1 MPSAISLSTS
11 IIPDFK
17 EIRSRSFSLP
27 KSPKA
32 AKRFFGKSEDSPP
45 VPPLPSVTNTTTPHH
60 QHTPSSLSIS
70 STGSVGFSGATVV
83 RTPQEA
89 LEGIKSLTPPV
100 LPQLPIAH
108 AYTNT
113 RPNGRKPP
121 IYLHTHTN
129 SLDRGR
135 SNQMNGAVQSN
146 NGNTPKIHRSQS
158 ATEELRS
165 PISTTSISNPATP
178 VTAPP
183 CRGGIVGIKGVLK
196 SPSYGYLRN
205 HDVSADKW
213 AREVLGSIR
222 ISTDNHND
230 MDVLG
235 LRGRINMDLG
245 EGEELNS
252 FIDSYDR
259 NTKHDSSQ
267 SSDGLLPIPQS
278 SSANSTTSLTSIQ
291 TFGHDDR
298 FKGYQPSIVSTAAST
313 KQGYT
318 EEQYKPYVQPGSS
331 TTNNSM
337 LMLDEDRYP
346 PRSTSTLQHLEEV
359 EFPSSFTPLPP
370 PSGSIISTTTK
381 EEQEEEYDNIDYDP
395 FKKIDTYTTR
405 PICTT
410 TSIASSR
417 SSRSS
422 SSTTTRKQIE
432 LQDKPMHAPVP
443 VPVPFMTPTY
453 PKADPVE
460 STYSPRS
467 KPQQLP
473 WGKEKQDVEDKQF
486 LMALPTRDFTRS
498 PSTHS
503 MHPPSPLFTPTSTN
517 SKSQGHTRSPSTP
530 STSSSP
536 QKTIIQT
543 HTRSPSSPAEFS
555 PSPLSP
561 SPNAPI
567 QKLRRPSLS
576 SNRSTIRPLPPASR
590 TSARLSA
597 VQTPFHATILEDTSR
612 PLPAGQSDLLLL
624 NLEFAYLLDDKPN
637 NEKVILPIEVVRQYG
652 SNRLVDWLDRHLT
665 RSGNG
670 NNKKVIS
677 TVTTMPEMTDGES
690 AEESDLE
697 SDNGLTALLRDE
709 YLNSILL
716 PDPPST
722 ATSLTTPNPIPVPS
736 AVQGISIPSSPTKV
750 KSPSLPNIP
759 LPPTPA
765 STLDVL
771 DEIPTRPS
779 SGDAPEPAPKREGW
793 KRGVTPRQYEQ
804 LQNIYPTPLSS
815 SAPTSLDDDDD
826 NQTSKSPSEMGT
838 ELKEREI
845 DMKLEDKFNWMPPK
859 TPPLSIRRHSKS
871 HLPPTPTFTSRT
883 TDQKED
889 PGQAQGQS
897 NLRELRIFLTREA
910 GAWHRI
916 AHRLLSGKWG
926 DMRGEIY
933 KQRVMDELDWVGMT
947 SLKEELYNNL
957 TMSLV
962 GNGNLSS
969 PPVSIG
975 GIFSNRITNSPPP
988 SMTQVPQT
996 SMSAGFI
1003 GFTPLSGNS
1012 SPGIRMGGTKKIMRS
1027 SSSTSLMMLRH
1038 KGNRVSGVS
1047 RGGSGYI

>member
-45 VPPLPSVTNTTTPHH
+45 VPPLPSATNTTTPHH

-135 SNQMNGAVQSN
+135 SNQMNGAVQSK

-165 PISTTSISNPATP
+165 PISTTSTSNPATP

-183 CRGGIVGIKGVLK
+183 CRGGIVGVKGVLK

-222 ISTDNHND
+222 ISTGNHH
-230 MDVLG
+230 DVDDLG
-235 LRGRINMDLG
+235 LRGRVNMDLG

-259 NTKHDSSQ
+259 NTKHDSMQ
-267 SSDGLLPIPQS
+267 SSVGILPVPQS
-278 SSANSTTSLTSIQ
+278 ASANSTTSLTSIQ

-298 FKGYQPSIVSTAAST
+298 FKGYQPSIVSTAASAT
-313 KQGYT
+313 QGYT
-318 EEQYKPYVQPGSS
+318 EDQYKPYIQPGSS

-359 EFPSSFTPLPP
+359 EFPSSSTPLPP
-370 PSGSIISTTTK
+370 PSESIISTTTK
-381 EEQEEEYDNIDYDP
+381 EEQKEEYDDIDYDP
-395 FKKIDTYTTR
+395 FKKIETYTTR
-405 PICTT
+405 PIRTT
-410 TSIASSR
+410 TSTASSR

-422 SSTTTRKQIE
+422 SSTTTKGQTE
-432 LQDKPMHAPVP
+432 VQDKSMHAPVP
-443 VPVPFMTPTY
+443 VPVPYTTPTY

-503 MHPPSPLFTPTSTN
+503 MHPPSPLFTPTSNN

-530 STSSSP
+530 ITSSSP

-567 QKLRRPSLS
+567 QKLRRPSLL
-576 SNRSTIRPLPPASR
+576 SNRSTVRPLPPASR
-590 TSARLSA
+590 TSTRLSG
-597 VQTPFHATILEDTSR
+597 VQTPFHATILEDASR
-612 PLPAGQSDLLLL
+612 PLPAGQSDLVLL
-624 NLEFAYLLDDKPN
+624 NLEFAYSLDDKPN

-652 SNRLVDWLDRHLT
+652 SNRLVDWLDRYLT

-677 TVTTMPEMTDGES
+677 TVTTIPEMTDGES
-690 AEESDLE
+690 EEESDLE

-709 YLNSILL
+709 YLNSVLL

-722 ATSLTTPNPIPVPS
+722 ATSLTAPNPIPVPS
-736 AVQGISIPSSPTKV
+736 AVEGISIPSSPIQV
-750 KSPSLPNIP
+750 KSPSLPNIA

-765 STLDVL
+765 STFDVL
-771 DEIPTRPS
+771 DEIPTRLS
-779 SGDAPEPAPKREGW
+779 SGDAPEPAPKKEGW
-793 KRGVTPRQYEQ
+793 KRGVTLRQYEQ

-815 SAPTSLDDDDD
+815 LAPTSHDDDDD
-826 NQTSKSPSEMGT
+826 DQTSKSPSEMET
-838 ELKEREI
+838 ELKDREI
-845 DMKLEDKFNWMPPK
+845 DMGLGDESNWMPPK
-859 TPPLSIRRHSKS
+859 TPPLSIRRHSRS
-871 HLPPTPTFTSRT
+871 HLTPTPAVTGRS
-883 TDQKED
+883 TDQKGY
-889 PGQAQGQS
+889 PGQAEEQS
-897 NLRELRIFLTREA
+897 KLRELRIFLTREA

-926 DMRGEIY
+926 DIRDEVY
-933 KQRVMDELDWVGMT
+933 KQRVIDELDWVGMT
-947 SLKEELYNNL
+947 SLKEELSNNL
-957 TMSLV
+957 IMGLW
-962 GNGNLSS
+962 GNGNWSS
-969 PPVSIG
+969 PPVSID
-975 GIFSNRITNSPPP
+975 GILSNRITNSPSP
-988 SMTQVPQT
+988 SIAQIPQT

-1012 SPGIRMGGTKKIMRS
+1012 SPGMGMGGTKKITRS
-1027 SSSTSLMMLRH
+1027 SSSTSLMMLRNKGN
-1038 KGNRVSGVS
+1038 KGNRVS

>member
-45 VPPLPSVTNTTTPHH
+45 VPPLPSSSTNSTTPHH
-60 QHTPSSLSIS
+60 KHTPASSSIS
-70 STGSVGFSGATVV
+70 STASVSVGFSGATVV

-100 LPQLPIAH
+100 LPQLPIAN

-113 RPNGRKPP
+113 NPNGRKPP

-146 NGNTPKIHRSQS
+146 NGNIPKIHRSQS

-165 PISTTSISNPATP
+165 PISTTSTSNPATP

-183 CRGGIVGIKGVLK
+183 CRGGIVGVKGVLK

-222 ISTDNHND
+222 TSTDNHND
-230 MDVLG
+230 VDVLG
-235 LRGRINMDLG
+235 LRGRVDMDLG

-252 FIDSYDR
+252 YIDSYDR
-259 NTKHDSSQ
+259 NTKHDSTQ
-267 SSDGLLPIPQS
+267 SSVGLLLVPQS
-278 SSANSTTSLTSIQ
+278 ASANSTTSLTSIQ

-298 FKGYQPSIVSTAAST
+298 FRGYQPSIVSTAAST
-313 KQGYT
+313 TQGYT
-318 EEQYKPYVQPGSS
+318 EDQYKPYVHPGSS

-359 EFPSSFTPLPP
+359 KFPSSSTPLPP
-370 PSGSIISTTTK
+370 PSESIISTTTK
-381 EEQEEEYDNIDYDP
+381 EEQEEKYDDIDYDP
-395 FKKIDTYTTR
+395 FKKIDTYTSR
-405 PICTT
+405 PIRTT
-410 TSIASSR
+410 TSTASSR
-417 SSRSS
+417 FSRPSS
-422 SSTTTRKQIE
+422 SITIKEQSE
-432 LQDKPMHAPVP
+432 VQDKSMHAPVP

-473 WGKEKQDVEDKQF
+473 SEKEKQDVEDKQF
-486 LMALPTRDFTRS
+486 LLALPTRDFTRS

-503 MHPPSPLFTPTSTN
+503 MHPPSPLSTSPRTN
-517 SKSQGHTRSPSTP
+517 SKFQGHVRSPSTP
-530 STSSSP
+530 ISSSSP

-543 HTRSPSSPAEFS
+543 HTRSPSSPAEFT

-567 QKLRRPSLS
+567 QKLRRPSLL
-576 SNRSTIRPLPPASR
+576 SNRSTVRPLPPASR
-590 TSARLSA
+590 TSTRLS
-597 VQTPFHATILEDTSR
+597 VLQTSFHATILEDTSR
-612 PLPAGQSDLLLL
+612 PLPSGQSDLVLL
-624 NLEFAYLLDDKPN
+624 NLEFAYSLDDKPN

-652 SNRLVDWLDRHLT
+652 SNRLVDWLDRYLN
-665 RSGNG
+665 RSENG
-670 NNKKVIS
+670 NDKKVIS
-677 TVTTMPEMTDGES
+677 TVTTIPEMTDGES

-709 YLNSILL
+709 YLNSFLL

-722 ATSLTTPNPIPVPS
+722 ATSITTPNPIPVPS
-736 AVQGISIPSSPTKV
+736 AVEGISMPSSTTKV

-771 DEIPTRPS
+771 DEIPTQLS
-779 SGDAPEPAPKREGW
+779 YGEAPEPAPKKEGW
-793 KRGVTPRQYEQ
+793 KRGVTPKQYEQ
-804 LQNIYPTPLSS
+804 LHNIYPTPL
-815 SAPTSLDDDDD
+815 APTSHDGDDDD
-826 NQTSKSPSEMGT
+826 QTSKSPSEMET

-845 DMKLEDKFNWMPPK
+845 DMELDDKFNWMPPK
-859 TPPLSIRRHSKS
+859 TPPLSIKRHARS
-871 HLPPTPTFTSRT
+871 HLPLTPTVTSRSI
-883 TDQKED
+883 DQKED

-897 NLRELRIFLTREA
+897 NLRELKIFLTREA

-926 DMRGEIY
+926 DMRDEIY
-933 KQRVMDELDWVGMT
+933 KQRVIDELDWVGMT
-947 SLKEELYNNL
+947 SLREELFNNL
-957 TMSLV
+957 TMSFG
-962 GNGNLSS
+962 GNENLSS

-975 GIFSNRITNSPPP
+975 GILSNRIANSPSP
-988 SMTQVPQT
+988 SIAQIPQT

-1012 SPGIRMGGTKKIMRS
+1012 SRS
-1027 SSSTSLMMLRH
+1027 SSSTSLMLLRN